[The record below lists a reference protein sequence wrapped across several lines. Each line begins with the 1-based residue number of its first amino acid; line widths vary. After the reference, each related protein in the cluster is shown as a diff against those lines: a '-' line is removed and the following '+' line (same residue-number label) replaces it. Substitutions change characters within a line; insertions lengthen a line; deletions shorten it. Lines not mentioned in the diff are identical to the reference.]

1 MRKFA
6 VVKRFNENE
15 IELPERKTAHS
26 AGYDFEVAEDIV
38 IPCYKNIMREFDAL
52 TWTGSF
58 KPLTLDEI
66 ATVTKKHNLKPTLV
80 PTGVKVYLEDDE
92 YLELSVRSSCPLKHW
107 IILANGVG
115 IIDQDYADNIDNDGE
130 IYFQV
135 INLSSFD
142 IQLKK
147 GDIIGQGII
156 KKYLITDDDK
166 ANGTRVGGFG
176 STSTATN
183 KLQENIDNNI
193 SEQSLYDTLQGIK
206 QEWIALED
214 DNEPITFDHVYAY
227 TDYDQSPYAATSNE
241 LVTTLGTVMPQIS
254 FSAAEVGTALSKL
267 SKALKGITNND

>member
-15 IELPERKTAHS
+15 IELPERKTALS

-38 IPCYKNIMREFDAL
+38 IPCYKNIMREFDAVS
-52 TWTGSF
+52 WTGSF
-58 KPLTLDEI
+58 KPLTLDEV

-80 PTGVKVYLEDDE
+80 PTGVKVYLEDDD

-107 IILANGVG
+107 LILANGVG

-147 GDIIGQGII
+147 GDILGQGII
-156 KKYLITDDDK
+156 KKYLITDNDK
-166 ANGTRVGGFG
+166 ANGVRTGGFG
-176 STSTATN
+176 STSTVTN
-183 KLQENIDNNI
+183 ELQENIDNNI
-193 SEQSLYDTLQGIK
+193 SEQSLYDALQGIK

-214 DNEPITFDHVYAY
+214 DNEPITFDHVYAH
-227 TDYDQSPYAATSNE
+227 TDCDWSPYTTTPNK

-254 FSAAEVGTALSKL
+254 FSAAEVGTALSNL